1 MIRVSGE
8 PFVALIMT
16 DVSLATEQ
24 GHDVTRSLL
33 QLCPLPACA
42 VTALTVG
49 LLTEPVSQGVLASF
63 SCWHVRQTYTQ
74 LVSSVKCLIALA

>member
-1 MIRVSGE
+1 MIRVCGE

-16 DVSLATEQ
+16 NVSLAAVQ

-33 QLCPLPACA
+33 RLCPLPACA
-42 VTALTVG
+42 VIAVTVG
-49 LLTEPVSQGVLASF
+49 LFTEPVSQGVMASF
-63 SCWHVRQTYTQ
+63 SCWHVCQTYTQ